1 MAIKAVLFDLG
12 GTLIKTAS
20 PPEIVRRILARYGQ
34 IKPIEDIALA
44 HEKAERSMAPEDYS
58 LSYYDFWV
66 KWNRII
72 LGALNIRDDNNF
84 LAKALVDE
92 WWDNADVELYPDA
105 GETLRELEKMGLK
118 IGIVTNAF
126 KKDIEEMLKRVNLPA
141 AFDVAVGID
150 AVGKPKPD
158 PEIFMFAVRALNV
171 KPEETIFVGDSLEKD
186 YFGALNAGLK
196 AILLDREDNV
206 KREDLVKIKNLRD
219 LIDLL
224 KKHFL

>member
-44 HEKAERSMAPEDYS
+44 HEKAERSMAAEDYS

>member
-1 MAIKAVLFDLG
+1 MVIKAVLFDLG

-20 PPEIVRRILARYGQ
+20 PPEIIGKILASHGR

-72 LGALNIRDDNNF
+72 LEALHIHDDTDF

-92 WWDNADVELYPDA
+92 WWDNADIELYPDA
-105 GETLRELEKMGLK
+105 EETLGKLYEMGLK
-118 IGIVTNAF
+118 MGIVTNAF
-126 KKDIEEMLKRVNLPA
+126 EKDVEEILKRIKIPV
-141 AFDVAVGID
+141 AFDVTVGID

-158 PEIFMFAVRALNV
+158 PEIFMFAVRALSI
-171 KPEETIFVGDSLEKD
+171 KPEEAMFVGDSLEKD

-196 AILLDREDNV
+196 AVLLDRED
-206 KREDLVKIKNLRD
+206 KIREKHLVKIRNLKD
-219 LIDLL
+219 LIDLIY
-224 KKHFL
+224 